1 MKNKFCIYS
10 TLFPKSKKFFKE
22 FINSINLQTKQDFDL
37 ILCLNGTKLNSS
49 YTDLIKVPYKLISCD
64 LPMNKARVFAL
75 KKIMK
80 NYEMITLLDSDDYM
94 SKDRYELI
102 RNKIKDNDFFVNNL
116 HIFSKNK
123 SKPKKWLSINKKKI
137 KLKDIYSSNFIGLSN
152 LTIKTKALK
161 KVINLINPNLL
172 ALDWCIAKLLL
183 IIKAKGIYDPNIV
196 TYYRQYD
203 QNVSNLNNFNKEQII
218 RDLDSKIKHYE
229 YFLKFNIHNVKE
241 INELKEKLIEIKKI
255 NKKNL
260 KNFLNK
266 NKTSWWS
273 HI

>member
-1 MKNKFCIYS
+1 
-10 TLFPKSKKFFKE
+10 
-22 FINSINLQTKQDFDL
+22 
-37 ILCLNGTKLNSS
+37 
-49 YTDLIKVPYKLISCD
+49 
-64 LPMNKARVFAL
+64 
-75 KKIMK
+75 
-80 NYEMITLLDSDDYM
+80 
-94 SKDRYELI
+94 
-102 RNKIKDNDFFVNNL
+102 
-116 HIFSKNK
+116 
-123 SKPKKWLSINKKKI
+123 
-137 KLKDIYSSNFIGLSN
+137 
-152 LTIKTKALK
+152 
-161 KVINLINPNLL
+161 L

-203 QNVSNLNNFNKEQII
+203 QNVSNLSNFNKEQII

-229 YFLKFNIHNVKE
+229 YFLKFNIHNIKE
-241 INELKEKLIEIKKI
+241 INELKEKLITIKKI